1 MPLYA
6 GHNLGTKYPI
16 WSKLQKEIYPG
27 HTLEGWQIRQIRSR
41 IIPPI
46 YTKYPGT
53 YLTPDDGEPLVLAAR
68 LLVRL
73 LCHGGLDVGL
83 ELLPHLAD
91 LALVPRPRHPRGGL
105 GTGAAKQPL
114 AEGGTRAPATEKMG
128 ICSDAKCDDCT
139 CSDRS
144 PLPHRRNWHY
154 WTLTLPGF

>member
-46 YTKYPGT
+46 YTKYPDTSSIST

-73 LCHGGLDVGL
+73 LGHGGLDVGL

-105 GTGAAKQPL
+105 GTGAAQQPL
-114 AEGGTRAPATEKMG
+114 TEGGTRAPETEKMG
-128 ICSDAKCDDCT
+128 IYFQMLSAMIV
-139 CSDRS
+139 
-144 PLPHRRNWHY
+144 PA
-154 WTLTLPGF
+154 LTVLHFLIEETDTTEL